1 MTRLRNWITYGN
13 VTATIA
19 VFLAMSGVAA
29 AVTLA
34 PKNSVTSA
42 SIKDGEVKT
51 PDVRGGAVTGAKI
64 AANSVGSGKVIDG
77 SLTGADVRD
86 DSLDQNK
93 LMAASVGTP
102 ELADIS
108 VVGSKIQAGAV
119 DSRALADNAV
129 GANDAKDLVTATS
142 LGTVIGAGGAGNAT
156 VTCPNGGMVIGGGF
170 AWQEEE
176 PNSIVYSTPSENDP

>member
-64 AANSVGSGKVIDG
+64 AANSGGSGKVIDG
-77 SLTGADVRD
+77 
-86 DSLDQNK
+86 SLDQNK